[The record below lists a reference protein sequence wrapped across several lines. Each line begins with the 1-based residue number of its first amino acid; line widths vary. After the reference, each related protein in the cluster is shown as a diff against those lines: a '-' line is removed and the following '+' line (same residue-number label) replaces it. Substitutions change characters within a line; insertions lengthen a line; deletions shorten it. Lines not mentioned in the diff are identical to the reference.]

1 MTDIKILLE
10 NFKKYSLK
18 QEERRYDFERDE
30 EEVNNMIRDMELE
43 FKHVDVSYEEGYEDD
58 RHSEQDFDDYI
69 TDMSRSGDVDARVFI
84 PVSEEETFVV
94 PKDVPK
100 GSKGFFKEFIK
111 PKEEKLWK
119 ALRKKYGSDD
129 TGTYGIY
136 PQFVSNNK
144 TNSRNFKGNRIA
156 GVEIKLGGFDFDF
169 TNDKEYSME
178 QLEKYLNFYKHIDNN
193 FEQIK
198 DDVLESVAELKVKA
212 EQFG

>member
-30 EEVNNMIRDMELE
+30 EVANDMIDKMG

-69 TDMSRSGDVDARVFI
+69 TDMSKSGDVNARIFI

-94 PKDVPK
+94 PK
-100 GSKGFFKEFIK
+100 GFFKDSIK
-111 PKEEKLWK
+111 PKEMELSK
-119 ALRKKYGSDD
+119 ALTDKYDSDD
-129 TGTYGIY
+129 MGTYGIY
-136 PQFVSNNK
+136 PEFVSNNK
-144 TNSRNFKGNRIA
+144 TNSRNFKGKSIA
-156 GVEIKLGGFDFDF
+156 GVEIKLAGLDFDLVF
-169 TNDKEYSME
+169 DEEYSME
-178 QLEKYLNFYKHIDNN
+178 QLEKYLNFYKHIDNS

-198 DDVLESVAELKVKA
+198 SDVLKSVAELKVKA

>member
-30 EEVNNMIRDMELE
+30 EVANDMVDKMG

-69 TDMSRSGDVDARVFI
+69 TDMSTSGAVRARIFI
-84 PVSEEETFVV
+84 PVSEEESFVV
-94 PKDVPK
+94 PK
-100 GSKGFFKEFIK
+100 GFFKDSIK
-111 PKEEKLWK
+111 PKEMELRK
-119 ALRKKYGSDD
+119 ALKDKYGSYDKR
-129 TGTYGIY
+129 TYGIS
-136 PQFVSNNK
+136 PEFVSNNK
-144 TNSRNFKGNRIA
+144 ANPRNFKGNSIA
-156 GVEIKLGGFDFDF
+156 GVEIKLVGVEFDLVFD
-169 TNDKEYSME
+169 EELSME
-178 QLEKYLNFYKHIDNN
+178 QLERYLNFYKHIDNS

-198 DDVLESVAELKVKA
+198 SDVLESVAELKVKA